1 MLKDVRSAGKLKR
14 VTILAL
20 LILVAFS
27 PVFPCSADN
36 YEHTYE
42 LLDHV
47 GGSVQY
53 RLTVSVTS
61 SLYDYYKG
69 KDHTISTYAEL
80 AKFVTPDALRPIAED
95 LWSIY
100 QDAEDF
106 ANGVLMIVHQIPYEE
121 SGPQKYP
128 VETMVE
134 NEGDCDLFSFI
145 AASIMK
151 AGGLDV
157 ILLYYEDQTHMNIAV
172 HLSEPPEDARFDVYS
187 LNYSGKPYYV
197 AETTGNIQNWENE
210 WRVGE
215 CPDELEG
222 LSPRI
227 ITLENSEQSSP
238 EQVSSSYSD
247 LTSSPN
253 LTSSSMTLWLPSKVT
268 IEGSSV
274 MVSGTVSPIYSSG
287 NVTIY
292 VSSDGSSWY
301 PLQRVTINSN
311 GYYAYYWNIQLIGK
325 VYLRASW
332 AGYEEYAG
340 TDSSV
345 YSLFVLPKY
354 LLLFVITCIV
364 LSVVLVAI
372 KIVERRYAEEAPQP
386 DIYGNIEPT
395 EFK

>member
-1 MLKDVRSAGKLKR
+1 MLKDVCSAEKLKR
-14 VTILAL
+14 ITILAL

-27 PVFPCSADN
+27 PVFPCSAAN
-36 YEHTYE
+36 YENTYQ

-61 SLYDYYKG
+61 SLYDYYKS
-69 KDHTISTYAEL
+69 KDHTISMHIEF
-80 AKFVTPDALRPIAED
+80 AKFVTPDALRPIADD
-95 LWSIY
+95 LGGIY

-128 VETMVE
+128 IETMVE
-134 NEGDCDLFSFI
+134 NKGDCDLFSFT

-157 ILLYYEDQTHMNIAV
+157 IILYYEDQTHMNIGV
-172 HLSEPPEDARFDVYS
+172 HLSEAPKDARFDVYY
-187 LNYSGKPYYV
+187 LNHSGKPYYI

-215 CPDELEG
+215 CPDEFKG

-247 LTSSPN
+247 PAASSI
-253 LTSSSMTLWLPSKVT
+253 TLELSSKVT
-268 IEGSSV
+268 VEGSAI
-274 MVSGTVSPIYSSG
+274 MVSGTISPTYSSG

-311 GYYAYYWNIQLIGK
+311 GHYAYYWNIQLTGK

-340 TDSSV
+340 ADSTI
-345 YSLFVLPKY
+345 YSLLVLPKY
-354 LLLFVITCIV
+354 LLFFIITCIV
-364 LSVVLVAI
+364 LTIVLVVI
-372 KIVERRYAEEAPQP
+372 KIVEHRHAEEAPQLN
-386 DIYGNIEPT
+386 IYGNIKPT
-395 EFK
+395 EFE